1 MLVSVV
7 ARSLFELQFEPNT
20 EDPKGVEGEMYGE
33 RCGID
38 PARNLDNNAALPELF
53 GGPLFDGSA
62 GDPGGLKGLV
72 EGVGL
77 EVLDKRDA
85 CCTLIPLTVP
95 TGENLDG
102 TVPARARRD

>member
-7 ARSLFELQFEPNT
+7 ARSLPEPQFEPNT
-20 EDPKGVEGEMYGE
+20 EVPNGVEGEMKLD

-38 PARNLDNNAALPELF
+38 PARSLDNKAALPELF
-53 GGPLFDGSA
+53 GGPLFDSSA

-77 EVLDKRDA
+77 EVL
-85 CCTLIPLTVP
+85 
-95 TGENLDG
+95 E
-102 TVPARARRD
+102 